1 MLIKKQVIASTNLDS
16 HGERFTK
23 AELERWAAGAPRRMP
38 IHVMHDMEQPI
49 SGVITNISVV
59 PNDSTEEWQIV
70 GDIETD
76 DIRLGV
82 EFKGFSISLFSP
94 IYENPNSKLKIAL
107 PYPAYNDATLINSL
121 TKIGEFDISKW
132 RKKADTT
139 TVVAVVLMF
148 AQVVLTPFSEDLYN
162 TYIRSALRSFRKSAL
177 GLLGSREIPVEL
189 CQRIE
194 FANRIIELRFLPDDN
209 TQPIILDDQLLLS
222 SILQSK
228 ELLEEHRFSV
238 RKIARLVFKFD
249 RIGRRFVVLRTE
261 FDDGSNVSGE
271 PSI

>member
-139 TVVAVVLMF
+139 TVSCCADVCSSRSDAIFRRSIQYLHSISST
-148 AQVVLTPFSEDLYN
+148 LIPKIS
-162 TYIRSALRSFRKSAL
+162 IRSSGIKGNPRRIMSTNRICKSNY
-177 GLLGSREIPVEL
+177 
-189 CQRIE
+189 RIE
-194 FANRIIELRFLPDDN
+194 
-209 TQPIILDDQLLLS
+209 
-222 SILQSK
+222 
-228 ELLEEHRFSV
+228 
-238 RKIARLVFKFD
+238 
-249 RIGRRFVVLRTE
+249 
-261 FDDGSNVSGE
+261 VST
-271 PSI
+271 